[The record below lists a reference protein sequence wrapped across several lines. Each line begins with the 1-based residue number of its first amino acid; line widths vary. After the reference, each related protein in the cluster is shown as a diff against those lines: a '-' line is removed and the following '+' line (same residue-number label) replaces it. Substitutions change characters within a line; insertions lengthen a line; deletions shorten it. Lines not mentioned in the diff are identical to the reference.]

1 MHPPHL
7 PVSQAIESRAGVAG
21 VLQEAIRAKDTAG
34 DRGRQCGRCRCKNLG
49 TTGFAETAMQATRR
63 HIFRRRLF
71 FGRLKNTD
79 LRTCANCKRLTVRH
93 FKKHL
98 VPRFLHRNY
107 TGRKPG
113 TTRFRQTWQYG
124 RSSSTADLEYS
135 RFCNT
140 VGQTIRQT

>member
-93 FKKHL
+93 FKKHP
-98 VPRFLHRNY
+98 VPGFLYRNY
-107 TGRKPG
+107 TDRKPG
-113 TTRFRQTWQYG
+113 TSRFRQTWQYG